1 MADLTPAERLQPCLL
16 DRLTDEHPD
25 EVKESRDQ
33 RIVSLR
39 RYRAGVLRDLD
50 WLLNTGLYGAAE
62 DLAEFDFVRKSVLN
76 YGITDLCGMTASGLN
91 PLEFERRLLDA
102 IRTFEPRILP
112 DTLSI
117 RVQAVAGQM
126 DHNAMSFVISGD
138 LWALP
143 TPDPLFVRTEL
154 DLDTGQCELKDRPN
168 G

>member
-25 EVKESRDQ
+25 ERKESRDQ

-39 RYRAGVLRDLD
+39 RYRAGVLRDLE
-50 WLLNTGLYGAAE
+50 WLLNTGSYGAAE
-62 DLAEFDFVRKSVLN
+62 DLTEFEFVRQSVLN
-76 YGITDLCGMTASGLN
+76 YGIPDLCGMTASGLN
-91 PLEFERRLLDA
+91 PVEFERRLLEA
-102 IRTFEPRILP
+102 IRTFEPRILT
-112 DTLSI
+112 DGLAI
-117 RVQAVAGQM
+117 RVQAVGGQM
-126 DHNAMSFVISGD
+126 DHNALSFVISGD

-154 DLDTGQCELKDRPN
+154 DLDTGQCELKDRQN